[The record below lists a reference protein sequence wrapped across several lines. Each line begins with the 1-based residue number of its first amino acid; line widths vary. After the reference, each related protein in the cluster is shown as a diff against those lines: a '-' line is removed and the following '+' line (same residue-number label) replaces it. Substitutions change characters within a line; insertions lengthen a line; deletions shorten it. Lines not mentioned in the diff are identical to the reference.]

1 MVIYSSGRTRVSMC
15 MGLSFALLVAV
26 CGNLRAA
33 EGDFGEGLTIEF
45 RERYVYVQGH
55 IRAGDGARFIRKMRS
70 AKVQCPIVRLNSG
83 GGAGV
88 EAVEIGT
95 YIRQHG
101 MTTWTDGVEDQCASA
116 CNRIFAGGLN
126 RIYSNAQMIPTGK
139 REKVK
144 GEKLHGLGFHHPNQ
158 GGDFQAA
165 ASHYHRNIVPY
176 LKSMLAREAFEW
188 VYETDTSNLT
198 FTMVW
203 LNGDKALELGI
214 ATTDQVPPECVP

>member
-1 MVIYSSGRTRVSMC
+1 MAIFSSGRKHIAIC
-15 MGLSFALLVAV
+15 LGLSFALFVAV
-26 CGNLRAA
+26 CGDLRAA
-33 EGDFGEGLTIEF
+33 EVNPGEGLSIEF
-45 RERYVYVQGH
+45 REKYVYLQGH
-55 IRAGDGARFIRKMRS
+55 IRAGDGARFIKKMRS
-70 AKVQCPIVRLNSG
+70 ANVQCPLVRLNSG

-126 RIYSNAQMIPTGK
+126 RVYSNAQMISTGK

-165 ASHYHRNIVPY
+165 ASHYHKNIVPY
-176 LKSMLAREAFEW
+176 LRSMLAREAFDW
-188 VYETDTSNLT
+188 VYETDKSNLT
-198 FTMVW
+198 FNMVW
-203 LNGDKALELGI
+203 LNGDQALALGI